1 MSRPDPGLCTCAG
14 GRPCYTC
21 STAGTH
27 NKPRPNL
34 RDAKPCNHKDHCKRA
49 AFLKGEVGDVRECE
63 HGKIQVVEQPYINS
77 PGHLVW
83 RDLHWFWDRRQYRLA
98 KRLLQEATVRHVYG
112 EGQQR
117 RARGA
122 LEIKPMTARPT
133 PPSRGQRKSATTTP
147 AAIRRLEKNYGDD
160 E

>member
-21 STAGTH
+21 STAGKRKT
-27 NKPRPNL
+27 PRPNL
-34 RDAKPCNHKDHCKRA
+34 LFYSLGRHESACNYEAKGNGYP
-49 AFLKGEVGDVRECE
+49 GDVRECP
-63 HGKIQVVEQPYINS
+63 HGKIQILEPNVV
-77 PGHLVW
+77 LRLAW
-83 RDLHWFWDRRQYRLA
+83 RDLHWFRDRRQYRLA

-117 RARGA
+117 RAPGA

-147 AAIRRLEKNYGDD
+147 AAIRRLEANYGDD